1 MHHLLVDPRD
11 PVTVRFSIQL
21 KQVVG
26 ELLLLYWILI
36 RNHFHHNW
44 LDEKVSLNDARL
56 KRAVLSV
63 LLRTLLKHWHQ
74 MVVCWRM
81 LL

>member
-26 ELLLLYWILI
+26 ELLLLDWILI
-36 RNHFHHNW
+36 RDHLHHNW